1 MRGQVLGSL
10 SLGRPFR
17 PRRLASRWTLIQMPT
32 KYSSAGMTA
41 TTMSCRYGTPTVSL
55 MRKAALPMTGG
66 MIWPPVEAAA
76 STAPAN
82 SGS

>member
-1 MRGQVLGSL
+1 MM
-10 SLGRPFR
+10 
-17 PRRLASRWTLIQMPT
+17 AIII
-32 KYSSAGMTA
+32 SS
-41 TTMSCRYGTPTVSL
+41 RYGTLQVSEI
-55 MRKAALPMTGG
+55 RNAAEPMTGG